1 MAKYINVQVRKKILQ
16 GACSTTSTTELI
28 SSGQNFTL
36 GEVSV
41 GDVIYNITDPEFS
54 TVVAI
59 VDANTITLDDDSSG
73 FTNLDDF
80 VILSPSVKEDFPVN
94 IDSITKANI
103 ENDGGLGRIN
113 LNVKGG
119 QSNNS
124 NVVIILK
131 DNISSASDRNL
142 IIDNFMGDVGNCLSS
157 SYKPSSRKTSKL
169 GLTEYMFAY
178 IDVI

>member
-1 MAKYINVQVRKKILQ
+1 MAKYINIQVRKQIVK
-16 GACSTTSTTELI
+16 GACSTSSATQLI
-28 SSGQNFTL
+28 SSVQNFTL
-36 GEVSV
+36 AEVSV
-41 GDVIYNITDPEFS
+41 GDIIYNITDPEFS

-59 VDANTITLDDDSSG
+59 VDANTITLDGDSSG
-73 FTNLDDF
+73 FTDQDNF
-80 VILSPSVKEDFPVN
+80 VILSQSVKEDFPVN

-119 QSNNS
+119 LSDNA
-124 NVVIILK
+124 NVIIILK
-131 DNISSASDRNL
+131 DNISLVSDKNL
-142 IIDNFMGDVGNCLSS
+142 IIDNFMGDVANCLSS
-157 SYKPSSRKTSKL
+157 SYKPSSRKTSNL